1 MYRSTGKTQKVAWLT
16 RSNLLRVLGLTGWK
30 PFIYVGAVVFNI
42 VANGW
47 AVLDY
52 GRVTRI
58 FALPK
63 DGSTLAQ
70 RIDAGRRSGLFA
82 HHADYAAVTT
92 DETPMLDAPNFHD
105 APHYLMD
112 TRLMIAWARALA
124 AAGQEDKARHLAQR
138 LREFRN
144 PAAAEFFAPCEAS
157 PPSEPVPFQCQ
168 APAHAPGWRDYL
180 N

>member
-1 MYRSTGKTQKVAWLT
+1 MRRGWRLGGAALILGS
-16 RSNLLRVLGLTGWK
+16 VLS
-30 PFIYVGAVVFNI
+30 
-42 VANGW
+42 
-47 AVLDY
+47 VLDY

-58 FALPK
+58 FAPPK

-92 DETPMLDAPNFHD
+92 DDAPMLDAPNFHD

-144 PAAAEFFAPCEAS
+144 PAAAEFFAPCEREPA
-157 PPSEPVPFQCQ
+157 ERARALPVPG
-168 APAHAPGWRDYL
+168 AGARTRAGATT
-180 N
+180 